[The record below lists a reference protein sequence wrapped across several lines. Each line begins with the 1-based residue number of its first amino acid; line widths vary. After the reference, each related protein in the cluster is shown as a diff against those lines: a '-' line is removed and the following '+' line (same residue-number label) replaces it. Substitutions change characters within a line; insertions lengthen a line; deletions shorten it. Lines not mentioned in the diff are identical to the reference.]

1 MLLLEVMD
9 FLSESSFFQDGSIQ
23 QNISLVF
30 HHSLYRLEK
39 LKGEEYHS
47 FNIFSYNQPII
58 FYIDPVPGAN

>member
-23 QNISLVF
+23 QNISPVF

-47 FNIFSYNQPII
+47 LNIFFIYQPNF
-58 FYIDPVPGAN
+58 FYIDPVPGTN